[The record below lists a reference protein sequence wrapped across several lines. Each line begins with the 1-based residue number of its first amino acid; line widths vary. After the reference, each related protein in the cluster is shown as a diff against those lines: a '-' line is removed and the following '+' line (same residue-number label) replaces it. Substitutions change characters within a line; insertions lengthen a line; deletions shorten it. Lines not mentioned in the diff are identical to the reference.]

1 MPALT
6 DDDFDEAH
14 VFGTYIDCVI
24 TDGDGTEPISNSKL
38 DMLREYIE
46 RSGLFEILKNY
57 TLFEEDDIVKLLGI
71 IYDKSDTT
79 DFEWRSISRVIYYEY
94 MNPKPEGVILQEL
107 SLEITE

>member
-6 DDDFDEAH
+6 KEDWDEAY
-14 VFGTYIDCVI
+14 VFGTYIDGWI

-71 IYDKSDTT
+71 IYDKSETT

-94 MNPKPEGVILQEL
+94 MNPKPSGIILEEL
-107 SLEITE
+107 SL